1 MKWDEMI
8 MMMDDESWA
17 QMNQQPKAKMNDKFM
32 FIAASQLGTG
42 FFSFWS
48 SFFGLKI
55 IIPFLSLLS
64 IFIVFSFLFFLP
76 WAFSFSLLC
85 FENGPWE
92 LPPGIFSR
100 TLFRFFLCIV
110 LAMFPSFCLKL
121 SKKNFFEPFFFVLV
135 FFRLC
140 IQKWSWK
147 LSKGFFLGTLFVAN
161 KPLMRKNWCFISYN
175 TD

>member
-55 IIPFLSLLS
+55 IIPFLSPLS

-121 SKKNFFEPFFFVLV
+121 SKTFFFSNPFFLFCYFSAFAFKSDLGNCQKV
-135 FFRLC
+135 FF
-140 IQKWSWK
+140 SE
-147 LSKGFFLGTLFVAN
+147 LF
-161 KPLMRKNWCFISYN
+161 S
-175 TD
+175 